1 MKSSNNSVCKP
12 KTSELHRIQSTC
24 KCLSPPFWLFTNF
37 LVPFVPQHS
46 LWAFLSIYPKSLS
59 TGLCK
64 SKWIVVF
71 SKWDFLGEGNG
82 NPLLYSYLENPMHR
96 GAWRA
101 MAHGVA
107 KSRTRLSNFTHSLT
121 HMGFVLEKV
130 LRFMLALLTSI
141 SMSWWNML
149 PQHSSV
155 KKQFSYLAQRFV
167 LLFLKFSLFVFKIRF
182 YFHTVPWVPC
192 LLL

>member
-1 MKSSNNSVCKP
+1 MQVSVSSLLALYQLPCSFCSLTLPLGISVYIP
-12 KTSELHRIQSTC
+12 EE
-24 KCLSPPFWLFTNF
+24 
-37 LVPFVPQHS
+37 
-46 LWAFLSIYPKSLS
+46 LS

-71 SKWDFLGEGNG
+71 SKWDFLREGNG

-107 KSRTRLSNFTHSLT
+107 KSWTRLSNFTHSLT
-121 HMGFVLEKV
+121 HMGFVLGKV

-155 KKQFSYLAQRFV
+155 KKQFSYLAQR
-167 LLFLKFSLFVFKIRF
+167 LS
-182 YFHTVPWVPC
+182 YC
-192 LLL
+192 S